1 MMSKQTERGFSLI
14 EVVVA
19 LGVLST
25 AAISFSALSQN
36 SVSGVSQLET
46 RYLARTVADAQLVD
60 VFTDIA
66 PIEIGVTSG
75 TARQMGRAFEWVRT
89 ISPSTQE
96 GLFLVNVQVSGLDD
110 GVVLAEISTL
120 KGGAR

>member
-60 VFTDIA
+60 VFTDIT

-75 TARQMGRAFEWVRT
+75 TAEQMGRAFEWVRT
-89 ISPSTQE
+89 ISPSTQD
-96 GLFLVNVQVSGLDD
+96 GLFLVNVQVSGSDD

>member
-1 MMSKQTERGFSLI
+1 MSKQTERGFSLI

-60 VFTDIA
+60 VFTDIT

-75 TARQMGRAFEWVRT
+75 TAEQMGRAFEWVRT

-96 GLFLVNVQVSGLDD
+96 GLFLVNVQVSGSDD

>member
-60 VFTDIA
+60 VFTDIT

-75 TARQMGRAFEWVRT
+75 TADQMGRAFEWVRT

>member
-60 VFTDIA
+60 VFTDIT

-75 TARQMGRAFEWVRT
+75 TAEQMGRAFEWVRT
-89 ISPSTQE
+89 ISPSTQV
-96 GLFLVNVQVSGLDD
+96 GLFLVNVQVSGSDD
-110 GVVLAEISTL
+110 GVVLADISTL

>member
-1 MMSKQTERGFSLI
+1 MSKQTERGFSLI

-60 VFTDIA
+60 VFTDIT

-75 TARQMGRAFEWVRT
+75 TAEQMGRAFEWVRT
-89 ISPSTQE
+89 ISPSTQV
-96 GLFLVNVQVSGLDD
+96 GLFLVNVQVSGSDD
-110 GVVLAEISTL
+110 GVVLADISTL

>member
-120 KGGAR
+120 

>member
-96 GLFLVNVQVSGLDD
+96 GLFLVNVQVSGSDD

>member
-1 MMSKQTERGFSLI
+1 MSKQTERGFSLI

-60 VFTDIA
+60 VFTDIT

-75 TARQMGRAFEWVRT
+75 TADQMGRAFEWVRT

>member
-60 VFTDIA
+60 VFTDIT

-75 TARQMGRAFEWVRT
+75 TAEQMGRAFEWVRT
-89 ISPSTQE
+89 ISPSTQD

-110 GVVLAEISTL
+110 GVVLADISTL